1 MKYIHLEIHLIKQYL
16 FSPFSWVI
24 AAIYFFLTSYIFAIG
39 IEQTQAANLNATIWW
54 AAFYSLFLIP
64 IHTMNLFQKR
74 GKADFYLLLRTL
86 RFNPYII
93 FILYFTF
100 IVSCFLFLNTIIGIQ
115 FSFIYHYS
123 SPDTGQIFASLLAL
137 FLLQSAYIAI
147 SLFCSALLDKS
158 EQAFFCSLAIYF
170 CSWMFFYSTKIF
182 TNTLEPFGIFLT
194 ELSLYKHFFTMLN
207 GYFYLNDLLIP
218 TFYIFLSIFFGG
230 LVLKK

>member
-1 MKYIHLEIHLIKQYL
+1 MKYINLEIHLIKQYIM
-16 FSPFSWVI
+16 SPFSWVI
-24 AAIYFFLTSYIFAIG
+24 AAIYWFLTSYIFAIG

-86 RFNPYII
+86 RFNPYAIFLI
-93 FILYFTF
+93 YFVFLNVCFILLNSIIWVQFTF
-100 IVSCFLFLNTIIGIQ
+100 IWQ
-115 FSFIYHYS
+115 YS
-123 SPDTGQIFASLLAL
+123 NPDLGQIFASILAL

-147 SLFCSALLDKS
+147 ALFCSALLNRS
-158 EQAFFCSLAIYF
+158 EIAFFCSLAIYF
-170 CSWMFFYSTKIF
+170 GSWMAFYSTKIF

-194 ELSLYKHFFTMLN
+194 ELSLYKHFYTMLN
-207 GYFYLNDLLIP
+207 GHFYLNDLLIP
-218 TFYIFLSIFFGG
+218 TFCIFLCTFFGG